1 MNEDAAVE
9 GEPLGEGLGSVVE
22 CGLFEKPGCATSA
35 AEFEVEGV
43 GGAEVVGGGEI
54 MDGGVVGYC
63 VWGEGKE
70 LFHDWGV

>member
-1 MNEDAAVE
+1 MEIA
-9 GEPLGEGLGSVVE
+9 GYSWQFLTTSP
-22 CGLFEKPGCATSA
+22 FEKPGCATSA

-63 VWGEGKE
+63 VLGEGKE